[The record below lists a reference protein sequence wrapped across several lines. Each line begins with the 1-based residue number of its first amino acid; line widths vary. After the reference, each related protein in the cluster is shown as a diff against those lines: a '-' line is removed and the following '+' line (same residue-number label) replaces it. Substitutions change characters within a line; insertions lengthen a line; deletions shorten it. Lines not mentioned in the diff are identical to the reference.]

1 MRTYDAQTGRTGC
14 RAWRSDGSKV
24 FFKPLGVMWVYHHP
38 ELLRAGMKVVQRVE
52 IKVLDVQGEGRGTV
66 SAGDVQIGR
75 MDARGAF
82 AGGFR

>member
-1 MRTYDAQTGRTGC
+1 
-14 RAWRSDGSKV
+14 
-24 FFKPLGVMWVYHHP
+24 
-38 ELLRAGMKVVQRVE
+38 MKVVQRVE